1 MTKHSVR
8 GNSRWG
14 ELGFAGCAMAVNL
27 IFSGLAAAA
36 TPEALRVFEAAPGPK
51 SPPARLT
58 HLPAESVKAIRFNRA
73 ASFRLKAGDEM
84 VVDLPRVGQ
93 RRFVHDRIVH
103 RPNGDI
109 TIVGHLKGHG
119 PQYRIIVT
127 TGESGSVG
135 RMLTPE
141 GLFRIEHGADG
152 AWVVDVDR
160 TGLKL
165 APMGDDARAP
175 QTSGKAR
182 DASSSEAAAR
192 PSAQSPAL
200 AIGEES
206 GSAPASVPVKA
217 EAQPSSNQIVDLM
230 ILYTPGMVSTYG
242 AGLATRLD
250 YLVELANQAYIDSGV
265 HITLRLVRSKQVA
278 YADSTPDNN
287 TALDQLTD
295 SHAALNLFTEIE
307 RNRLGADMVTL
318 IRPYDDLNHGSCG
331 VAWINNNS
339 FFLGNPESNYAV
351 VSDGDNGGFYC
362 SDYALAH
369 ELGHNMGSA
378 HDRANA
384 SVPGISSYSYGY
396 GIEGSFG
403 TIMSYFDPQVG
414 MFSNPATTCS
424 TSPFYA
430 CGIAAGDPNEA
441 NNALS
446 LNNVASVVANSV
458 SAVRNDNDL
467 ILGWPG
473 YGIWKRTENGTM
485 TQLHPTNAVA
495 AVIADLDG
503 NGQGDIVVDFGPT
516 YAVWVYMNG
525 SATPAYLHGGSPDSI
540 TAANLDG
547 DAKTDLVFDYGAYGL
562 WKFTNNGTW
571 TQLHPANP
579 ARVATG
585 NTNGSG
591 IDEIIVDFGPSSG
604 TFVYVDGNT
613 SPVYLTSG
621 GTSGMDVGDIDGDG
635 KVDVIINYGD
645 AYGVWTYTGFN
656 GSTATARS
664 LIFANPSHMV
674 SADLNSNGVEDV
686 VMVIGTNMWA
696 FYDGDTAATYLRSG
710 PVTRMT
716 TGNFNA
722 SAKPSLIVDFGSY
735 STWAFVDN
743 ASWTYVHGGGTNLI
757 ESGDIN
763 KQ

>member
-1 MTKHSVR
+1 MKSAILKRRKNIFSLVGAIATYCAMLGSASAAVTNNFASYVYFPIP
-8 GNSRWG
+8 GNSTSTWNYNGTCNFGSGPVSVVDTRTTGANRTIGGATTRPITHTAFTEAWYFNSTSAG
-14 ELGFAGCAMAVNL
+14 GVNFYGVMDTDVGGYTHFAQSTPFVMATPTLTTSSTITNTSIPITSSDPNVSAATLSGTINILGFEYV
-27 IFSGLAAAA
+27 
-36 TPEALRVFEAAPGPK
+36 
-51 SPPARLT
+51 
-58 HLPAESVKAIRFNRA
+58 
-73 ASFRLKAGDEM
+73 
-84 VVDLPRVGQ
+84 
-93 RRFVHDRIVH
+93 
-103 RPNGDI
+103 
-109 TIVGHLKGHG
+109 
-119 PQYRIIVT
+119 
-127 TGESGSVG
+127 
-135 RMLTPE
+135 
-141 GLFRIEHGADG
+141 
-152 AWVVDVDR
+152 
-160 TGLKL
+160 
-165 APMGDDARAP
+165 
-175 QTSGKAR
+175 
-182 DASSSEAAAR
+182 
-192 PSAQSPAL
+192 
-200 AIGEES
+200 
-206 GSAPASVPVKA
+206 
-217 EAQPSSNQIVDLM
+217 
-230 ILYTPGMVSTYG
+230 
-242 AGLATRLD
+242 
-250 YLVELANQAYIDSGV
+250 
-265 HITLRLVRSKQVA
+265 
-278 YADSTPDNN
+278 
-287 TALDQLTD
+287 LTD
-295 SHAALNLFTEIE
+295 AGPFRALKVSLT
-307 RNRLGADMVTL
+307 RN
-318 IRPYDDLNHGSCG
+318 
-331 VAWINNNS
+331 
-339 FFLGNPESNYAV
+339 F
-351 VSDGDNGGFYC
+351 
-362 SDYALAH
+362 
-369 ELGHNMGSA
+369 
-378 HDRANA
+378 
-384 SVPGISSYSYGY
+384 SYSY
-396 GIEGSFG
+396 
-403 TIMSYFDPQVG
+403 
-414 MFSNPATTCS
+414 
-424 TSPFYA
+424 
-430 CGIAAGDPNEA
+430 
-441 NNALS
+441 
-446 LNNVASVVANSV
+446 ASVSGYYDNETTTVWLRRGIGVVKEVQAYSGKDEFGLYTESCNFSLTGTNWRDY
-458 SAVRNDNDL
+458 SRFLAANDL
-467 ILGWPG
+467 IFDWPG

-763 KQ
+763 NQ